1 MPAAVPVRF
10 NGIDPGYFRTLGVS
24 NVAGRSFEPGDDRG
38 NVIVNARLARTLWG
52 NEIAAIG
59 QTLVIPD
66 DRPSSASGS
75 EFRSATVV
83 GVVPTLQSTDVGI
96 PDGPTFYVPIAD
108 DTLGGASFLVRSSAR
123 QPLQRLVD
131 DSTRGSDAAAAV
143 ASIEERLVSQAGPM
157 RIAAAATVLVGLL
170 TLLVAGAGIYGI
182 VAHSVASRTHEI
194 GVHVALGAP
203 RARVLRLVLGSSLRA
218 IANGAAA
225 GTVIMLIGVAAA
237 SKMLEPILFGI
248 RTLDPLALLAAAV
261 FLATATGLAAYLPAR
276 RALDVRPI
284 DALRRI

>member
-1 MPAAVPVRF
+1 
-10 NGIDPGYFRTLGVS
+10 
-24 NVAGRSFEPGDDRG
+24 
-38 NVIVNARLARTLWG
+38 
-52 NEIAAIG
+52 
-59 QTLVIPD
+59 
-66 DRPSSASGS
+66 
-75 EFRSATVV
+75 
-83 GVVPTLQSTDVGI
+83 VPTLQSTDVGI
-96 PDGPTFYVPIAD
+96 PDGPTVYVPIAD

-123 QPLQRLVD
+123 QPLQRLVEEV
-131 DSTRGSDAAAAV
+131 TRGSDAAAAV
-143 ASIEERLVSQAGPM
+143 ASIEERLVSQTGPM
-157 RIAAAATVLVGLL
+157 RIAAAATVLVSLL

-218 IANGAAA
+218 IVNGAAV
-225 GTVIMLIGVAAA
+225 GTVIMLIGAAVA
-237 SKMLEPILFGI
+237 SKTLEPILFGI
-248 RTLDPLALLAAAV
+248 RALDPLALLAAAV